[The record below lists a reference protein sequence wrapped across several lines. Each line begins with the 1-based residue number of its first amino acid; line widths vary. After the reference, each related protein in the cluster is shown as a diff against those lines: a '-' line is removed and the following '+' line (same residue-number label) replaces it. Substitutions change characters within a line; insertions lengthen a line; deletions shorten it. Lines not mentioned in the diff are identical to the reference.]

1 MKLLWEGLC
10 MVNNLLERL
19 SKVRSFGRN
28 SWRACCPAHG
38 GTNPT
43 ALSIKE
49 EHDGRILLHCFQGC
63 SASDIVSSVGLEL
76 SDLFEEPIAH
86 HKPPVQKKF
95 YASDI
100 LAGIKF
106 ECQIV
111 LFAAFELRKNKP
123 MTEADLERL
132 QVAYERIR
140 EAIDY
145 E

>member
-1 MKLLWEGLC
+1 MI
-10 MVNNLLERL
+10 NTLLERL
-19 SKVRSFGRN
+19 SKVRTSGRN
-28 SWRACCPAHG
+28 SWRACCPAHQ

-63 SASDIVSSVGLEL
+63 SAGDILNSVGLEL
-76 SDLFEEPIAH
+76 SDLYPEPLEH
-86 HKPPVQKKF
+86 HKSPVQKKF
-95 YASDI
+95 NASDI

-106 ECQIV
+106 ECQLV
-111 LFAAFELRKNKP
+111 LMAAYDLRKNKP
-123 MTEADLERL
+123 MDESDLERL
-132 QVAYERIR
+132 EVAYERIR

>member
-1 MKLLWEGLC
+1 MI
-10 MVNNLLERL
+10 NTLLERL
-19 SKVRSFGRN
+19 SKVRTSGRN
-28 SWRACCPAHG
+28 SWRACCPAHQ

-63 SASDIVSSVGLEL
+63 SAGDILNSVGLEL
-76 SDLFEEPIAH
+76 SDLYPEPLEH
-86 HKPPVQKKF
+86 HKAPVQKKF
-95 YASDI
+95 NASDI

-106 ECQIV
+106 ECQLV
-111 LFAAFELRKNKP
+111 LMAAYDLRKNKP
-123 MTEADLERL
+123 MDESDLERL
-132 QVAYERIR
+132 EVAYERIR